1 MVLIHS
7 LSSVAMALQS
17 DPQPLRA
24 YRIKAAFLYN
34 FAKFVEW
41 PPEAFDDED
50 STLVLGVLGD
60 DPFGAA
66 LQSLTGKTVRGRR
79 LTIKIL
85 DSLPDPEEKKEVE
98 KSVDQAVL
106 DQLRELNEHGEPDI
120 LTELIDL
127 FLRDTPP
134 RLVALKDAIK
144 EGDAQALS
152 QTAHTLKGS
161 SASLG
166 ATRLAALNAEL
177 EKKASHGSLEEA
189 SRLLAQLDNEFERVR
204 HVLESKRLP
213 PS

>member
-1 MVLIHS
+1 MRGDRERCLAAGMDDYISKPVKSADLRRVL
-7 LSSVAMALQS
+7 QEW
-17 DPQPLRA
+17 QGRA
-24 YRIKAAFLYN
+24 TAA
-34 FAKFVEW
+34 
-41 PPEAFDDED
+41 PPAEQ
-50 STLVLGVLGD
+50 G
-60 DPFGAA
+60 
-66 LQSLTGKTVRGRR
+66 
-79 LTIKIL
+79 
-85 DSLPDPEEKKEVE
+85 PEENKVSG

-106 DQLRELNEHGEPDI
+106 DRLRELNEDDEPDI
-120 LTELIDL
+120 VTELIDL

-134 RLVALKDAIK
+134 RLAALKDAIS

-177 EKKASHGSLEEA
+177 EKKASYGSLEDA

-204 HVLESKRLP
+204 HVLESERQP